1 VIVPFGMVPNAPTPP
16 FPAGFDAKPQP
27 FGVSFTGAL
36 PGIPL
41 SFTIDGLGVNI
52 PVAVGD
58 GGLGIDPSGVQPA
71 MPSGIGVDLSLP
83 VLSGGGFLASTGPG
97 GYGGVLDL
105 DLIEITIQALG
116 LFQLPVNGQPLSFV
130 AIISVQFPFPGIQLG
145 FGFALTGV
153 GGVVAV
159 NRRLDTPS
167 LETAVTDGSVDQ
179 LLFPTDPA
187 SHGPAIVA
195 TLGQVF
201 PAADGHVVVGPM
213 LKIGWGGR
221 ILSLSVAVV
230 IDLPSPVQLVIVGRL
245 ALALPDP
252 DAPLILIQATVVVL
266 DPSEVPN
273 DALVI
278 PTAMMGAPTVLVEKI
293 PSGDEAVA
301 SLRKLEAYLGRKAF
315 ATMPIECGGIN
326 STIPLVVGAL
336 TGLPVVDADGMGRAF
351 PELQMETFSVLG
363 VHGSPM
369 VVTNEYGDSALIEA
383 RDDKFMEWLSRG
395 VTIRMGG
402 AAYIAEYSMSGAEV
416 KRTAVPNTISLG
428 IRIGRCL
435 RVAKKN
441 HKNPIDALLRM
452 LPDTLYSYGRVIW
465 RGKVIDVKRETK
477 MGWALGLAKI
487 EGAEEW
493 KGLMEIQIQNENL
506 IARVD
511 GKVRAIVPDLICV
524 MEAETAEPITT
535 EYLRYGQRVV
545 VVSVAVPSIMRTP
558 EALEVFGP
566 KGFRIDEPYTPIEQL
581 G

>member
-1 VIVPFGMVPNAPTPP
+1 
-16 FPAGFDAKPQP
+16 
-27 FGVSFTGAL
+27 L
-36 PGIPL
+36 
-41 SFTIDGLGVNI
+41 TIGEVEKAMRQLDRQDLLDL
-52 PVAVGD
+52 AVGAAF
-58 GGLGIDPSGVQPA
+58 LGT
-71 MPSGIGVDLSLP
+71 
-83 VLSGGGFLASTGPG
+83 GGGG
-97 GYGGVLDL
+97 
-105 DLIEITIQALG
+105 
-116 LFQLPVNGQPLSFV
+116 
-130 AIISVQFPFPGIQLG
+130 
-145 FGFALTGV
+145 
-153 GGVVAV
+153 
-159 NRRLDTPS
+159 
-167 LETAVTDGSVDQ
+167 
-179 LLFPTDPA
+179 DPY
-187 SHGPAIVA
+187 I
-195 TLGQVF
+195 
-201 PAADGHVVVGPM
+201 
-213 LKIGWGGR
+213 
-221 ILSLSVAVV
+221 
-230 IDLPSPVQLVIVGRL
+230 GRL
-245 ALALPDP
+245 MV
-252 DAPLILIQATVVVL
+252 QAAMDEGKTVVVL
-266 DPSEVPN
+266 DPSEVPD

-326 STIPLVVGAL
+326 STIPLVVSAL
-336 TGLPVVDADGMGRAF
+336 TGLPVIDADGMGRAF

-363 VHGSPM
+363 VPGSPM

-402 AAYIAEYSMSGAEV
+402 VAYIAEYSMSGADV

-435 RVAKKN
+435 REAKKN

-452 LPDTLYSYGRVIW
+452 LPDTHYSYGRVIW

-506 IARVD
+506 IARVG

-545 VVSVAVPSIMRTP
+545 VVSVAVPPIMRTP

-581 G
+581 V